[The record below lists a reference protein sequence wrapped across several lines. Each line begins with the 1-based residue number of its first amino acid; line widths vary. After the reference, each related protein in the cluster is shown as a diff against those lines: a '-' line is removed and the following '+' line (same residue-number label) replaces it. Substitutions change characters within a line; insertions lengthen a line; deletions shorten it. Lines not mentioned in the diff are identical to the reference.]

1 MSVIL
6 NTHPLFF
13 ISVIKNRLSVAKE
26 SARLVDSAVFSEYW
40 IRCMQPGVQR
50 KTLQTHKKK
59 VNRHSNN
66 N

>member
-13 ISVIKNRLSVAKE
+13 VSAIKNRLSVAKE

-40 IRCMQPGVQR
+40 IHCMQPGIQA
-50 KTLQTHKKK
+50 KTLQKQKE